1 MDFFYKYILP
11 ISIIEIIAA
20 TVGTYY
26 LINKKV
32 KGVDKW
38 IVYYLWLVLLVESYG
53 FMVGFSKHTNYEQF
67 GFLKDS
73 FFENGR
79 WAYNIFKFLSTVL
92 FIFYFLNFIKN
103 KKEKIVIKSLT
114 LVYIIL
120 SLFLLS
126 NTVNLQ
132 LPNIPLLVITGSL
145 LLFITILLFFL
156 NLLKSD
162 KIIDLRT
169 HFPFYVA
176 MGYLFFLLSTTPLD
190 IYYKYYD
197 ITLNESYVN
206 LRATIYLYINM
217 FLYSTLTLG
226 FILCF
231 RKKKSY

>member
-176 MGYLFFLLSTTPLD
+176 MGYLFF
-190 IYYKYYD
+190 Y
-197 ITLNESYVN
+197 
-206 LRATIYLYINM
+206 
-217 FLYSTLTLG
+217 
-226 FILCF
+226 
-231 RKKKSY
+231 

>member
-1 MDFFYKYILP
+1 LDFFYKYILP

-20 TVGTYY
+20 AVGTYY

-32 KGVDKW
+32 KGADKW
-38 IVYYLWLVLLVESYG
+38 IVYYLWLVVLVESNG
-53 FMVGFSKHTNYEQF
+53 FMVGFSKHTNYEYF
-67 GFLKDS
+67 GFLEGS
-73 FFENGR
+73 FFENNR

-103 KKEKIVIKSLT
+103 QKEKIVIQSLT

-120 SLFLLS
+120 SVFLLS

-132 LPNIPLLVITGSL
+132 LPNIPSLVITGSL

-162 KIIDLRT
+162 KIIDLRI

-176 MGYLFFLLSTTPLD
+176 MGYMFFLLSTTPLD
-190 IYYKYYD
+190 FFYKYYD